1 MGNKPDRSRKM
12 QQPYNQMVE
21 DAIAA
26 LKDRPGSTQADIF
39 NYLEAKY
46 EGRISPKNK
55 QNLQTVIRSVIQTK
69 KRLRTGM
76 GRPSAR
82 KFGGRGGTRLK
93 AKNGVRRNKFGGR
106 GLPRGR
112 VRGMTTLQGR
122 AGPSKGLKIMATSL
136 KTPKMGKS
144 KLGHMP
150 KSAKGAGHSQL
161 LRRMKRGRGGK
172 LLLRP
177 ARRTTSEGSMC
188 LPRMNGRMRR
198 N

>member
-1 MGNKPDRSRKM
+1 
-12 QQPYNQMVE
+12 MVE

-55 QNLQTVIRSVIQTK
+55 HNLQTVIRSVIQSK

-76 GRPSAR
+76 GGR
-82 KFGGRGGTRLK
+82 KATTRRGPGRLK
-93 AKNGVRRNKFGGR
+93 GKGRKLGGR

-112 VRGMTTLQGR
+112 ARGIMGR
-122 AGPSKGLKIMATSL
+122 PPGKGFKLKLVMPKSL
-136 KTPKMGKS
+136 KTPKSLKSGK
-144 KLGHMP
+144 KLVMP
-150 KSAKGAGHSQL
+150 RAKGPGGL
-161 LRRMKRGRGGK
+161 LRRVKRGTGRGGK
-172 LLLRP
+172 LSLRP
-177 ARRTTSEGSMC
+177 ARRTTSEGSIC

>member
-1 MGNKPDRSRKM
+1 MGNKPDRCRKM

-46 EGRISPKNK
+46 EGKISPKNK
-55 QNLQTVIRSVIQTK
+55 HNLQTVIRSVIQSK
-69 KRLRTGM
+69 KRMGGGGGGGRKPTR
-76 GRPSAR
+76 GRPGRLKLKGR
-82 KFGGRGGTRLK
+82 KPGRG
-93 AKNGVRRNKFGGR
+93 

-112 VRGMTTLQGR
+112 GLGR
-122 AGPSKGLKIMATSL
+122 PPKKMFKLKL
-136 KTPKMGKS
+136 V
-144 KLGHMP
+144 MP
-150 KSAKGAGHSQL
+150 KSLKAGKKLGVPRSKGPGNLFRRVKRGAG
-161 LRRMKRGRGGK
+161 RNAK

-188 LPRMNGRMRR
+188 FPRMNGRMRR